1 MEQQMERTG
10 RTRPRSIRIDDE
22 LWERVERAARQQAVR
37 EDRRVTVSDWIREAL
52 EERLERER

>member
-1 MEQQMERTG
+1 MAEQTKRPG
-10 RTRPRSIRIDDE
+10 PTRPRSIRIDDE